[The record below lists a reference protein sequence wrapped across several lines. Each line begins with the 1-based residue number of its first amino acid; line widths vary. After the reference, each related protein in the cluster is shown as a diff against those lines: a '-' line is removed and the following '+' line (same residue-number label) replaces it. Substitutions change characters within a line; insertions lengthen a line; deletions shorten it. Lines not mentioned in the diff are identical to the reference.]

1 MRAAEMLIRRGIRVN
16 MTLCFSQ
23 EQAEAVY
30 AATRG
35 SKQPVYVS
43 PFTGRLDDR
52 GESGIDLV
60 RNIKRMYEGEDAHV
74 FVVAASIRHIDHLLG
89 SFALDAPRGDLMV
102 ASVAAQCMLSHRYVS
117 RSFGHSRLRYQF
129 NR

>member
-1 MRAAEMLIRRGIRVN
+1 

-117 RSFGHSRLRYQF
+117 RSFGHSRLRCQF